1 LRSLAEKIE
10 NISLLLESKN
20 WAGLLC
26 VATLSKKKQHSLH
39 KTIKK
44 SSIL

>member
-1 LRSLAEKIE
+1 ME

-26 VATLSKKKQHSLH
+26 VATLSKKNNIVCTKL
-39 KTIKK
+39 
-44 SSIL
+44 